1 MNYDFIITI
10 LDEHNESSILLAEK
24 LKPKEIIYLY
34 KKDEELKVLNSLRQF
49 YLNKFPNCNFSDE
62 KLGKDT
68 ISSIEEIIKRM
79 KSKNTAICL
88 NQGNKKD
95 ILIMYTL
102 ALKHNID
109 GFFLDIPK
117 EELLKLNLESVQCE
131 KCNFVD
137 LDVEDIIDS
146 IGASIVVDSTEISE
160 INIIETMTNY
170 IASNLDLWKK
180 YKIRLSDNSVFIHDE
195 SNPRSIKIDKE
206 LLSREEVMLLD
217 KILNFLEKNGQIK
230 VKELEQC
237 LKVTFQNEFIKGFIF
252 KSGTWLEVLTKNI
265 IEEIK
270 SIDDIKSGLLFLWN
284 DKESRVKNELDVVAI
299 KDSVLICVSCKD
311 SKKYDEVALNELNVY
326 SEQLG
331 GENVIKILVATHPPI
346 KSSISK
352 RAKEMGINL
361 VVFDGNKKAFKEELE
376 KIIIK
381 LTNSMKR
388 ISR

>member
-62 KLGKDT
+62 KLGKDI

-88 NQGNKKD
+88 NQGDKKD

-160 INIIETMTNY
+160 INIVETMTNY

-195 SNPRSIKIDKE
+195 SNPRIIKIDKE

-376 KIIIK
+376 KIIK
-381 LTNSMKR
+381 
-388 ISR
+388 

>member
-88 NQGNKKD
+88 NQGDKKD

-160 INIIETMTNY
+160 INIIENMTNY
-170 IASNLDLWKK
+170 IADNLDLWKK

-237 LKVTFQNEFIKGFIF
+237 LKVIFQNEFIKGFIF

-265 IEEIK
+265 IEEIR

-376 KIIIK
+376 KIIK
-381 LTNSMKR
+381 
-388 ISR
+388 

>member
-34 KKDEELKVLNSLRQF
+34 KKDEELKVLNSLKQF

-68 ISSIEEIIKRM
+68 ISSIEEIIKKI
-79 KSKNTAICL
+79 KSKNVAICL
-88 NQGNKKD
+88 NQGDKKD
-95 ILIMYTL
+95 ILIMYTI

-117 EELLKLNLESVQCE
+117 EELLKLNLESVQC
-131 KCNFVD
+131 KNCNFVD

-160 INIIETMTNY
+160 INIIEIMTNY
-170 IASNLDLWKK
+170 IADNLDLWKK

-376 KIIIK
+376 KIIK
-381 LTNSMKR
+381 
-388 ISR
+388 

>member
-62 KLGKDT
+62 KLGKDI

-376 KIIIK
+376 KIIK
-381 LTNSMKR
+381 
-388 ISR
+388 

>member
-88 NQGNKKD
+88 NQGDKKD

-102 ALKHNID
+102 TLKYNID

-160 INIIETMTNY
+160 INVIETMTNY
-170 IASNLDLWKK
+170 IADNLNLWKK

-195 SNPRSIKIDKE
+195 SNPRIIKIDKE

-376 KIIIK
+376 KIIK
-381 LTNSMKR
+381 
-388 ISR
+388 

>member
-34 KKDEELKVLNSLRQF
+34 KKDEELKVLNSLKQF

-68 ISSIEEIIKRM
+68 ISSIEEIIKKI
-79 KSKNTAICL
+79 KSKNVAICL
-88 NQGNKKD
+88 NQGDKKD

-117 EELLKLNLESVQCE
+117 EELLKLNLESVQCK

-160 INIIETMTNY
+160 INIIEIMTNY
-170 IASNLDLWKK
+170 IADNLDLWKK

-376 KIIIK
+376 KIIK
-381 LTNSMKR
+381 
-388 ISR
+388 

>member
-88 NQGNKKD
+88 NQGDKKD

-117 EELLKLNLESVQCE
+117 EELLKLNLESVKCE

-146 IGASIVVDSTEISE
+146 IGASIVVDSTEMSE

-206 LLSREEVMLLD
+206 LLSKEEVVILD

-230 VKELEQC
+230 VKELDQC

-270 SIDDIKSGLLFLWN
+270 SIDDIKSGVLFLWN
-284 DKESRVKNELDVVAI
+284 DKESRIKNELDVVAI

-331 GENVIKILVATHPPI
+331 GENVIKILVATQPPI

-376 KIIIK
+376 KIIK
-381 LTNSMKR
+381 
-388 ISR
+388 

>member
-62 KLGKDT
+62 KLGKDI

-331 GENVIKILVATHPPI
+331 GENVIKILVATHHPI

-376 KIIIK
+376 KIIK
-381 LTNSMKR
+381 
-388 ISR
+388 

>member
-79 KSKNTAICL
+79 KSKNIAICL

-95 ILIMYTL
+95 VLIMYTR

-180 YKIRLSDNSVFIHDE
+180 YKIRLSDNSVFIHNE
-195 SNPRSIKIDKE
+195 SNPRNIKIDKE
-206 LLSREEVMLLD
+206 LLSREEVLLLD
-217 KILNFLEKNGQIK
+217 KILNFLEKNSQIK

-284 DKESRVKNELDVVAI
+284 DKESRIKNELDVVAI

-331 GENVIKILVATHPPI
+331 GENVIKILVATQPPI

-376 KIIIK
+376 KIIK
-381 LTNSMKR
+381 
-388 ISR
+388 

>member
-62 KLGKDT
+62 KLGKDI

-88 NQGNKKD
+88 NQGDKKD

-206 LLSREEVMLLD
+206 LLSREEVVLLD

-376 KIIIK
+376 KIIK
-381 LTNSMKR
+381 
-388 ISR
+388 

>member
-88 NQGNKKD
+88 NQGDKKD

-117 EELLKLNLESVQCE
+117 EELLKLNLESVKCE

-195 SNPRSIKIDKE
+195 SNPRIIKIDKE

-270 SIDDIKSGLLFLWN
+270 SIDDIKSGVLFLWN
-284 DKESRVKNELDVVAI
+284 DKESRIKNELDVVAI

-331 GENVIKILVATHPPI
+331 GENVIKILVATQPPI

-376 KIIIK
+376 KIIK
-381 LTNSMKR
+381 
-388 ISR
+388 

>member
-10 LDEHNESSILLAEK
+10 LDEYNESSILLAEK

-160 INIIETMTNY
+160 INIIENMTNY

-195 SNPRSIKIDKE
+195 SNPRIIKIDKE

-376 KIIIK
+376 KIIK
-381 LTNSMKR
+381 
-388 ISR
+388 

>member
-88 NQGNKKD
+88 NQGDKKD

-137 LDVEDIIDS
+137 LDVEDIINS

-195 SNPRSIKIDKE
+195 SNPRNIKIDKE
-206 LLSREEVMLLD
+206 LLSREEVLLLD
-217 KILNFLEKNGQIK
+217 KILNFLEENGQIK

-284 DKESRVKNELDVVAI
+284 DKESRIKNELDVVAI

-376 KIIIK
+376 KIIK
-381 LTNSMKR
+381 
-388 ISR
+388 

>member
-146 IGASIVVDSTEISE
+146 IGASIVVDSTKISE

-170 IASNLDLWKK
+170 IASNLELWKK

-206 LLSREEVMLLD
+206 LLSREEVLLLD
-217 KILNFLEKNGQIK
+217 KILNFLEENGQIK

-361 VVFDGNKKAFKEELE
+361 VVFDGNKKSFKEELE
-376 KIIIK
+376 KIIK
-381 LTNSMKR
+381 
-388 ISR
+388 

>member
-160 INIIETMTNY
+160 INIIENMTNY

-195 SNPRSIKIDKE
+195 SNPRNIKIDKE
-206 LLSREEVMLLD
+206 LLSREEVLLLD
-217 KILNFLEKNGQIK
+217 KILNFLEENGQIK

-284 DKESRVKNELDVVAI
+284 DKESRIKNELDVVAI

-331 GENVIKILVATHPPI
+331 GENVIKILVATQPPI

-376 KIIIK
+376 KIIK
-381 LTNSMKR
+381 
-388 ISR
+388 

>member
-346 KSSISK
+346 KSSILK

-376 KIIIK
+376 KIIK
-381 LTNSMKR
+381 
-388 ISR
+388 

>member
-88 NQGNKKD
+88 NQGDKKD

-195 SNPRSIKIDKE
+195 SNPRIIKIDKE

-217 KILNFLEKNGQIK
+217 KIFNFLEKNGQIK

-376 KIIIK
+376 KIIK
-381 LTNSMKR
+381 
-388 ISR
+388 

>member
-79 KSKNTAICL
+79 KSKNIAICL

-160 INIIETMTNY
+160 INIIENMTNY

-206 LLSREEVMLLD
+206 LLSREEVLLLD

-270 SIDDIKSGLLFLWN
+270 SIDDIKSGVLFLWN

-376 KIIIK
+376 KIIK
-381 LTNSMKR
+381 
-388 ISR
+388 

>member
-24 LKPKEIIYLY
+24 LKPKDIIYLY

-62 KLGKDT
+62 KLGKDI

-170 IASNLDLWKK
+170 IADNLDLWKK

-376 KIIIK
+376 KIIK
-381 LTNSMKR
+381 
-388 ISR
+388 

>member
-62 KLGKDT
+62 KLGKDI

-195 SNPRSIKIDKE
+195 SNPRIIKIDKE

-376 KIIIK
+376 KIIK
-381 LTNSMKR
+381 
-388 ISR
+388 

>member
-88 NQGNKKD
+88 NQGDKKD

-361 VVFDGNKKAFKEELE
+361 VVFDGNKKSLKEELE
-376 KIIIK
+376 KIIK
-381 LTNSMKR
+381 
-388 ISR
+388 

>member
-88 NQGNKKD
+88 NQGDKKD

-170 IASNLDLWKK
+170 IADNLDLWKK

-331 GENVIKILVATHPPI
+331 GENVIKILVATHSPI

-376 KIIIK
+376 KIIK
-381 LTNSMKR
+381 
-388 ISR
+388 

>member
-88 NQGNKKD
+88 NQGDKKD

-117 EELLKLNLESVQCE
+117 EELLKLNLESVKCE

-146 IGASIVVDSTEISE
+146 IGASIVVDSTEMSE

-206 LLSREEVMLLD
+206 LLSKEEIVLLD

-230 VKELEQC
+230 VKELDQC

-270 SIDDIKSGLLFLWN
+270 SIDDIKSGVLFLWN
-284 DKESRVKNELDVVAI
+284 DKESRIKNELDVVAI

-331 GENVIKILVATHPPI
+331 GENVIKILVATQPPI

-361 VVFDGNKKAFKEELE
+361 VVFGGNKKAFKEELE
-376 KIIIK
+376 KIIK
-381 LTNSMKR
+381 
-388 ISR
+388 

>member
-1 MNYDFIITI
+1 
-10 LDEHNESSILLAEK
+10 
-24 LKPKEIIYLY
+24 IYLY

-68 ISSIEEIIKRM
+68 ISSIEEIINRM

-88 NQGNKKD
+88 NQGDKKD

-117 EELLKLNLESVQCE
+117 EELLKLNLESVKCE

-146 IGASIVVDSTEISE
+146 IGASIVVDSTEMSE

-206 LLSREEVMLLD
+206 LLSREEVVLLD

-230 VKELEQC
+230 VKELDQC

-270 SIDDIKSGLLFLWN
+270 SIDDIKSGVLFLWN
-284 DKESRVKNELDVVAI
+284 DKESRIKNELDVVAI

-331 GENVIKILVATHPPI
+331 GENVIKILVATQPPI

-376 KIIIK
+376 KIIK
-381 LTNSMKR
+381 
-388 ISR
+388 

>member
-34 KKDEELKVLNSLRQF
+34 KKDQELKVLNSLRQF

-88 NQGNKKD
+88 NQGDKKD

-117 EELLKLNLESVQCE
+117 EELLKLNLESVKCE

-160 INIIETMTNY
+160 INIVETMTNY
-170 IASNLDLWKK
+170 IADNLDLWKK

-230 VKELEQC
+230 VKELDQC

-376 KIIIK
+376 KIIK
-381 LTNSMKR
+381 
-388 ISR
+388 

>member
-88 NQGNKKD
+88 NQGDKKD

-137 LDVEDIIDS
+137 LDVEDIINS

-195 SNPRSIKIDKE
+195 SNPRNIKIDKE
-206 LLSREEVMLLD
+206 LLSREEVLLLD

-361 VVFDGNKKAFKEELE
+361 VVFDGNKKSFKEELE
-376 KIIIK
+376 KIIK
-381 LTNSMKR
+381 
-388 ISR
+388 

>member
-34 KKDEELKVLNSLRQF
+34 KKDEELKVLNSLKQF

-68 ISSIEEIIKRM
+68 ISSIEEIIKKI
-79 KSKNTAICL
+79 KSKNVAICL
-88 NQGNKKD
+88 NQGDKKD
-95 ILIMYTL
+95 ILIMYTI

-117 EELLKLNLESVQCE
+117 EELLKLNLESVQCK

-160 INIIETMTNY
+160 INIVETMTNY
-170 IASNLDLWKK
+170 IADNLDLWKK

-237 LKVTFQNEFIKGFIF
+237 LKATFQNEFIKGFIF

-376 KIIIK
+376 KIIK
-381 LTNSMKR
+381 
-388 ISR
+388 

>member
-62 KLGKDT
+62 KLGKNT

-88 NQGNKKD
+88 NQGDKKD

-117 EELLKLNLESVQCE
+117 EELLKLNLESVKCE

-146 IGASIVVDSTEISE
+146 IGASIVVDSTEMSE

-206 LLSREEVMLLD
+206 LLSKEEVVLLD

-230 VKELEQC
+230 VKELDQC

-270 SIDDIKSGLLFLWN
+270 SIDDIKSGVLFLWN
-284 DKESRVKNELDVVAI
+284 DKESRIKNELDVVAI

-331 GENVIKILVATHPPI
+331 GENVIKILVATQPPI
-346 KSSISK
+346 KSSVSK

-376 KIIIK
+376 KIIK
-381 LTNSMKR
+381 
-388 ISR
+388 

>member
-170 IASNLDLWKK
+170 IADNLDLWKK

-206 LLSREEVMLLD
+206 LLSREEVILLD

-376 KIIIK
+376 KIIK
-381 LTNSMKR
+381 
-388 ISR
+388 

>member
-1 MNYDFIITI
+1 MNYDFIIMI

-160 INIIETMTNY
+160 INIIENMTNY

-270 SIDDIKSGLLFLWN
+270 SIDDIKSGVLFLWN

-376 KIIIK
+376 KIIK
-381 LTNSMKR
+381 
-388 ISR
+388 

>member
-95 ILIMYTL
+95 VLIMYTL
-102 ALKHNID
+102 ALKYNIN

-361 VVFDGNKKAFKEELE
+361 VVFDGNKKSFKEELE
-376 KIIIK
+376 KIIK
-381 LTNSMKR
+381 
-388 ISR
+388 

>member
-24 LKPKEIIYLY
+24 LKPKDIIYLY

-62 KLGKDT
+62 KLGKDI

-95 ILIMYTL
+95 VLIMYTL
-102 ALKHNID
+102 ALKHNIN

-117 EELLKLNLESVQCE
+117 EELLKLNLESVKCE

-170 IASNLDLWKK
+170 IADNLDLWKK

-206 LLSREEVMLLD
+206 LLSREEVVLLD

-376 KIIIK
+376 KIIK
-381 LTNSMKR
+381 
-388 ISR
+388 

>member
-88 NQGNKKD
+88 NQGDKKD

-117 EELLKLNLESVQCE
+117 EELLKLNLESVKCE

-146 IGASIVVDSTEISE
+146 IGASIVVDSTEMSE

-206 LLSREEVMLLD
+206 LLSKEEVVLLD

-230 VKELEQC
+230 VKELDQC

-270 SIDDIKSGLLFLWN
+270 SIDDIKSGVLFLWN
-284 DKESRVKNELDVVAI
+284 DKESRIKNELDVVAI

-376 KIIIK
+376 KIIK
-381 LTNSMKR
+381 
-388 ISR
+388 

>member
-62 KLGKDT
+62 KLGKNT

-88 NQGNKKD
+88 NQGDKKD

-117 EELLKLNLESVQCE
+117 EELLKLNLESVKCE

-146 IGASIVVDSTEISE
+146 IGASIVVDSTEMSE

-206 LLSREEVMLLD
+206 LLSKEEVVILD
-217 KILNFLEKNGQIK
+217 NILNFLEKNGQIK
-230 VKELEQC
+230 VKELDQC

-270 SIDDIKSGLLFLWN
+270 SIDDIKSGVLFLWN
-284 DKESRVKNELDVVAI
+284 DKESRIKNELDVVAI

-331 GENVIKILVATHPPI
+331 GENVIKILVATQPPI

-376 KIIIK
+376 K
-381 LTNSMKR
+381 
-388 ISR
+388 

>member
-160 INIIETMTNY
+160 INIIENMTNY

-217 KILNFLEKNGQIK
+217 KILNFLEKNSQIK

-361 VVFDGNKKAFKEELE
+361 VVFDGNKKSFKEELE
-376 KIIIK
+376 KIIK
-381 LTNSMKR
+381 
-388 ISR
+388 

>member
-88 NQGNKKD
+88 NQVNKKD

-376 KIIIK
+376 KIIK
-381 LTNSMKR
+381 
-388 ISR
+388 

>member
-88 NQGNKKD
+88 NQGDKKD
-95 ILIMYTL
+95 ILTMYTL

-170 IASNLDLWKK
+170 IADNLDLWKK

-376 KIIIK
+376 KIIK
-381 LTNSMKR
+381 
-388 ISR
+388 

>member
-79 KSKNTAICL
+79 KSKNIAICL

-95 ILIMYTL
+95 VLIMYTL

-284 DKESRVKNELDVVAI
+284 DKESRIKNELDVVAI

-376 KIIIK
+376 KIIK
-381 LTNSMKR
+381 
-388 ISR
+388 

>member
-137 LDVEDIIDS
+137 LDVEDIINS

-160 INIIETMTNY
+160 INIIENMTNY

-206 LLSREEVMLLD
+206 LLSREEVLLLD

-331 GENVIKILVATHPPI
+331 GENVIKILVATNPPI

-376 KIIIK
+376 KIIK
-381 LTNSMKR
+381 
-388 ISR
+388 